1 MLTMPDT
8 LRPTTTDEL
17 CEVISGALREGT
29 KLRLRGGGSKDA
41 IGAPTPRVPTVDM
54 RGFSGVVAYDPP
66 ELVMT
71 ARAGTALSEI
81 EAVVAAEG
89 QMLAFDPYDHG
100 PMFGNAAGAATI
112 GGVVVSGVA
121 GPRRLSCGAA
131 RDHLLGFEGVSGN
144 GEGFKAGSR
153 VVKNVT
159 GFDLPKL
166 IAGSWGRLVAVTEVT
181 LKVIPR
187 PPLHTTVLLNGL
199 EPEAAVAAMARAMG
213 SPAGITSASH
223 LPDWQGAS
231 ATLFRLDGIEQSIAA
246 RTKSL
251 AALLADAGRTQ
262 TLDDEMSATLWDGIR
277 TAAALPV
284 DRPLWR
290 IVVAPRRAPLVI
302 GKLGDKRWILDW
314 AGGLIWTASTLE
326 AGALRAAAEAAGGH
340 ATLVRGDAALRASV
354 PALHPPARGVAALES
369 SIRRAFDPGR
379 VFDCGRF

>member
-1 MLTMPDT
+1 MPDA
-8 LRPTTTDEL
+8 LCPTTTDEL
-17 CEVISGALREGT
+17 CDVISGAVRDGT

-41 IGAPTPRVPTVDM
+41 IGAPTPRVPTLDM

-71 ARAGTALSEI
+71 AKAGTALSEI

-100 PMFGNAAGAATI
+100 PMFGNAPGAATI
-112 GGVVVSGVA
+112 GGIVVSGVA
-121 GPRRLSCGAA
+121 GPRRLSCGGA

-159 GFDLPKL
+159 GFDLSKL
-166 IAGSWGRLVAVTEVT
+166 IAGSWGRLVAVTQVT
-181 LKVIPR
+181 LKVLPR
-187 PPLHTTVLLNGL
+187 APIHATVLLNGL
-199 EPEAAVAAMARAMG
+199 ETEAAVAAMARAMG
-213 SPAGITSASH
+213 SPAGIAAAAH
-223 LPDWQGAS
+223 VPDWQGAP
-231 ATLFRLDGIEQSIAA
+231 ATLFRIDGIEESIAA

-251 AALLADAGRTQ
+251 AALFANAGRMQ
-262 TLDDEMSATLWDGIR
+262 TLDDETSASLWNRIR
-277 TAAALPV
+277 TAAALPA

-290 IVVAPRRAPLVI
+290 IVVAPRKAPAVI
-302 GKLGDKRWILDW
+302 ETLGDKRWILDW
-314 AGGLIWTASTLE
+314 AGGLIWAASTIE
-326 AGALRAAAEAAGGH
+326 AGTIRAAAEAAGGH
-340 ATLVRGDAALRASV
+340 ATLIRGDAVLRAGV

-369 SIRRAFDPGR
+369 SIRRAFDPGQ